1 VKSGEISSSRILSL
15 LSLVERPA
23 TSADFNPYDPHHF
36 WILENSVFQKWIQ
49 DPSSWSLCVSRQDA
63 SHLDKIALHFV
74 DHLEKYGYFVFYFSC
89 VDAQAQRSGLITF
102 AHSLL
107 HKIVEAS
114 EESLKP
120 TLLHTFFQ
128 ILHNECKLIK
138 DFKFGPRGNSEEYLL
153 QLLCAPLYI
162 LMKAVRWTL
171 VEWMNRYGA
180 VVLVVDRLDYVAQE
194 NSGIKEV
201 FEIVSVRGMG
211 ATAVSALFTGRSN
224 LPFKDT
230 EGFKFIDYSTMR
242 NGWASSKS
250 HLIDM
255 N

>member
-1 VKSGEISSSRILSL
+1 
-15 LSLVERPA
+15 
-23 TSADFNPYDPHHF
+23 
-36 WILENSVFQKWIQ
+36 
-49 DPSSWSLCVSRQDA
+49 
-63 SHLDKIALHFV
+63 
-74 DHLEKYGYFVFYFSC
+74 
-89 VDAQAQRSGLITF
+89 
-102 AHSLL
+102 
-107 HKIVEAS
+107 
-114 EESLKP
+114 
-120 TLLHTFFQ
+120 
-128 ILHNECKLIK
+128 
-138 DFKFGPRGNSEEYLL
+138 
-153 QLLCAPLYI
+153 
-162 LMKAVRWTL
+162 MKAVRWTL

-180 VVLVVDRLDYVAQE
+180 VVLVVDGLDYVAQE